1 LDGADPP
8 APTDLPFWNLSEEES
23 PALAHTDS
31 VKSGT
36 QMPDIISKSHEES
49 CCTKKALLNAS
60 RTTEHGKGRKTYKTA
75 TKSKVVD

>member
-1 LDGADPP
+1 
-8 APTDLPFWNLSEEES
+8 
-23 PALAHTDS
+23 
-31 VKSGT
+31 
-36 QMPDIISKSHEES
+36 MPDIISKSHEES